1 MCVHVG
7 DVTGVATSMAG
18 TDGDS
23 ESGWLFFVVWLAAV
37 ARAVV
42 CVAVVDFFLVTVAV
56 FVVAVESVAAV
67 VSVL

>member
-1 MCVHVG
+1 
-7 DVTGVATSMAG
+7 MAG

-23 ESGWLFFVVWLAAV
+23 DSGWLSFVAWVAAV

-42 CVAVVDFFLVTVAV
+42 CVAAVDSILVTVAV
-56 FVVAVESVAAV
+56 FVAAVECVAAV